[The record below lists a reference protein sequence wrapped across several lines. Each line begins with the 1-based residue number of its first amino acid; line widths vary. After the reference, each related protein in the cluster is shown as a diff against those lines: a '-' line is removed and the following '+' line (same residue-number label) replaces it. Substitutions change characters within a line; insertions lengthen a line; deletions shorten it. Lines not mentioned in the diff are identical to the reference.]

1 MDKKT
6 GNMKRNPLLRTSSVK
21 LHTALLGCCLM
32 VSQAKSQTFSLQHVN
47 DTLNVL
53 CLHTGQQV
61 NKWKLPYP
69 VYQFQ
74 TGDVDGDGIIDAIV
88 GVVKATRF
96 HPEIG
101 RRIFIFKNYHGKI
114 RALWM
119 GSKLG
124 GILQDFRFKDG
135 KIRAL
140 ESTTDGRFVVAEYQ
154 WAHFGVE
161 FCRFLATNVSFEEA
175 SHIFNADE
183 P

>member
-1 MDKKT
+1 MAIHW
-6 GNMKRNPLLRTSSVK
+6 
-21 LHTALLGCCLM
+21 LHTTLLGCCLTALP
-32 VSQAKSQTFSLQHVN
+32 AKSQTFTIQQVD

-53 CLHTGQQV
+53 CLQTGQQV

-74 TGDVDGDGIIDAIV
+74 TGDVDGDGTVDALV

-96 HPEIG
+96 YPEKG

-114 RALWM
+114 RAMWM

-124 GILQDFRFKDG
+124 GILHDFRFKDG
-135 KIRAL
+135 RIRAL
-140 ESTTDGRFVVAEYQ
+140 EATNDGRFVVAEYQ

-161 FCRFLATNVSFEEA
+161 FCRFLATNVSLDEA
-175 SHIFNADE
+175 RQTFNAD
-183 P
+183 

>member
-1 MDKKT
+1 
-6 GNMKRNPLLRTSSVK
+6 MKSTYW
-21 LHTALLGCCLM
+21 LHIVLLGCCLLA
-32 VSQAKSQTFSLQHVN
+32 SQAKSQTFTLKQVN
-47 DTLNVL
+47 DTLSYL
-53 CLHTGQQV
+53 CLQTGHEV

-74 TGDVDGDGIIDAIV
+74 TGDVDGDGTTDALV

-96 HPEIG
+96 HTEIG
-101 RRIFIFKNYHGKI
+101 KRIFIFKNYHGKI

-124 GILQDFRFKDG
+124 GILQDFRFKEG

-140 ESTTDGRFVVAEYQ
+140 ESTADDRFVVAEYQ

-175 SHIFNADE
+175 SHIFNAE
-183 P
+183 

>member
-1 MDKKT
+1 
-6 GNMKRNPLLRTSSVK
+6 MKSAYW
-21 LHTALLGCCLM
+21 LHMVLLGWCLLP
-32 VSQAKSQTFSLQHVN
+32 SQAKAQTFTLQQVN
-47 DTLNVL
+47 DTLCYL
-53 CLHTGQQV
+53 CLQTEQAV

-74 TGDVDGDGIIDAIV
+74 TGDVDGDGTTDAIV

-96 HPEIG
+96 HPEKG

-140 ESTTDGRFVVAEYQ
+140 ESTNDGRFVVAEYQ
-154 WAHFGVE
+154 WAHFGVD
-161 FCRFLATNVSFEEA
+161 FCRFLATNVSLEEA
-175 SHIFNADE
+175 SHIFNAD
-183 P
+183 